1 MREERFS
8 SDGGF
13 YRPPS
18 IVRPPRPASPVSSR
32 DVGRG
37 GTKFMGY
44 TSSGGVPTT
53 AQYPEN
59 RSWGYH
65 DDGSTTYLVFNR
77 LGVINYIPISIV
89 TTGGPVLAVQT
100 VSTTPFTVT
109 DAHDIL
115 LVDATAGA
123 ITLNLH
129 AVATARK
136 KLYNFKK
143 IDASAN
149 GMILEPNAAETVD
162 GAANITEIVQFTSYS
177 LYPSTEWRII

>member
-1 MREERFS
+1 MSIEGTRS
-8 SDGGF
+8 PDVSL
-13 YRPPS
+13 YRPL
-18 IVRPPRPASPVSSR
+18 RGAPPRPATIVSAR

-37 GTKFMGY
+37 GVKFMGR
-44 TSSGGVPTT
+44 TISGAVPTI
-53 AQYPEN
+53 AQFPED
-59 RSWGYH
+59 RDWGYH
-65 DDGSTTYLVFNR
+65 DDGSQVYLVYNR
-77 LGVINYIPISIV
+77 LGVINYIPISIAV
-89 TTGGPVLAVQT
+89 AGGPVLAVQT

-109 DAHDIL
+109 DAHDVL

-143 IDASAN
+143 IDATAN

-162 GAANITEIVQFTSYS
+162 GAANITEIVQYTNYT
-177 LYPSTEWRII
+177 LYPSGEWRIL